1 MKKIIIALAILA
13 SAAQIAGAQ
22 QKELAAAKKA
32 VDAALATTGNA
43 KKAANPAVWIKLGQ
57 AYLNEFTAA
66 QGSGWIGA
74 NEQEL
79 SLIMREQPVA
89 VKQAVLQGRPYSIKS
104 FGTADYYFG
113 PDGRLMAIKPTDGDA
128 VAALGKALEAFA
140 KAGELDAAGKK
151 AKDITEGI
159 KLVNQKFNDLGYTEY
174 TTGNPKAASEAY
186 EQAAKALATA
196 PVSQVDTNA
205 LYNTGLA
212 AWIVAEGE
220 PEGDA
225 RTSYF
230 QRAAKFF
237 NLSKDNGYFGEAGE
251 VYAKLSDIAAKLGD
265 KDASFKYLEDGAK
278 MFPGSQSI
286 LVGLINHYVASGD
299 NPQKVFELLDRA
311 KVNEP
316 NNASLYY
323 VEGNILLQLGED
335 ERAMAAYDKCS
346 EIDPN
351 YEYGYIGKGVALYN
365 RAVDLQDK
373 AAKEMDNDKYQKLA
387 AEFESSLKGCIEP
400 FEKAFEVT
408 RDEGVKHSIC
418 QYLKN
423 ACFRFREEGDYQ
435 AKYDKYNGYLN
446 Q

>member
-79 SLIMREQPVA
+79 SLIMKEQPTA
-89 VKQAVLQGRPYSIKS
+89 VKQEVLQGRPYTIKS
-104 FGTADYYFG
+104 YSTADYYFG
-113 PDGRLMAIKPTDGDA
+113 PDGRLMAIKATDGDA
-128 VAALGKALEAFA
+128 VGALGKALEAFA

-151 AKDITEGI
+151 AKVITEGI
-159 KLVNQKFNDLGYTEY
+159 KLVNQKFSDLGYAEF
-174 TTGNPKAASEAY
+174 TTGNPKAASAAY

-205 LYNTGLA
+205 LYNSGLA

-225 RTSYF
+225 RTSYY

-265 KDASFKYLEDGAK
+265 EDASFKYLDDGAK
-278 MFPGSQSI
+278 LFPGSQSI
-286 LVGLINHYVASGD
+286 LVGLINYYVSKGD
-299 NPQKVFELLDRA
+299 NPQKVFELLDKA

-408 RDEGVKHSIC
+408 RDEGVKQSIC